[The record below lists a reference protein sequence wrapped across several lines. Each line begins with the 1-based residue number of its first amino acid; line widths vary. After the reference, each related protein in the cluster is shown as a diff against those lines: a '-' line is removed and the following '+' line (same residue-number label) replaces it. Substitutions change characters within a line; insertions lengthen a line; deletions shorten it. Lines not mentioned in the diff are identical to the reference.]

1 MAVRSLDDV
10 AQYVA
15 RRKDALDAAS
25 AQREARLERA
35 ATDTYQA
42 YKHFEGALAAELV
55 VRLEEYA
62 LAHQDG
68 WESHAISSYGLALTT
83 WAEGSPHVWKLA
95 LPAAIWHRSY
105 TYLMDDILFGATV
118 ERINARLKS
127 KSMYLE
133 WTKHANGAVLY
144 VKHA

>member
-15 RRKDALDAAS
+15 RRKDALDAAA
-25 AQREARLERA
+25 AQREARLAQA
-35 ATDTYQA
+35 AAETRQA
-42 YKHFEGALAAELV
+42 FKHFEGVLAAELV

-68 WESHAISSYGLALTT
+68 WESYAIRSYDVQLAA
-83 WAEGSPHVWKLA
+83 WAEGTPHVWKLA
-95 LPAAIWHRSY
+95 LPAVTWHEYYIYVTDEVYFR
-105 TYLMDDILFGATV
+105 MTV
-118 ERINARLKS
+118 KRANARLKS
-127 KSMYLE
+127 KSMWLE
-133 WTKHANGAVLY
+133 WTKWADGAVLY